1 MLVWDVIGIGEVR
14 RREECS
20 TMLQRGYLHSKAN
33 NGQAG
38 VGFLINKKWKDHI
51 VTVNI
56 FGPRVIE
63 LVLCITKHYKL
74 RIKYM
79 HQRHH
84 PQKQIDSFYN
94 DVDETLGKPNHYT
107 IVMGD
112 FIEQIGKRTSPRNG
126 NGQIWTRIE
135 KRKRR
140 HLGRMSIIKKV
151 QNHEYHVPG
160 ESREKMDMEKPNQC
174 NEGRN

>member
-1 MLVWDVIGIGEVR
+1 MER
-14 RREECS
+14 S
-20 TMLQRGYLHSKAN
+20 HSDGKHLRPQSN
-33 NGQAG
+33 RTSC
-38 VGFLINKKWKDHI
+38 V
-51 VTVNI
+51 
-56 FGPRVIE
+56 
-63 LVLCITKHYKL
+63 HYKL
-74 RIKYM
+74 KIKYMHYKLKIKYM

-151 QNHEYHVPG
+151 QNHEYHVPV
-160 ESREKMDMEKPNQC
+160 ESREEMDMEKPNQC
-174 NEGRN
+174 NEARN